1 MMRSVQVDV
10 AIIGAGT
17 AGLSAYR
24 AVRAQGKPAVL
35 IEDGPY
41 GTTCARV
48 GCMPSKLLIAA
59 AEAAHTLRHSAAFG
73 VHVNGSVRIDGRQ
86 VMQRVRSER
95 DRFVGFVLESVEA
108 IPDTDK
114 LRGHARFLSD
124 TQLQVDDHTVVEA
137 SRVII
142 ATGSSPVVPELYAGL
157 GDRLVVNDD
166 VFEWEDLPQSV
177 LVVGAGVIG
186 LELGQALARLG
197 VRVTIVNRTDRF
209 AGIADPL
216 VKASAL
222 RAFQEELDVR
232 LATDVVKV
240 DSTANGVN
248 VVLQTAGQ
256 AAVALE
262 VQYVLLAAG
271 RHPNVADL
279 DLHRTSIPL
288 AENGMPVFDRDT
300 LQVAGVPVFIAGDA
314 NAAWPLLHEAADDG
328 RFAGENAARYPAVT
342 AWQRRA
348 PMAVVF
354 TDPQVARVGLA
365 FNQLPSGRVAMGEV
379 SFQNQGRSRVMLK
392 NKGALRV
399 YAHVPD
405 GRLLGAEM
413 AGPAMEHIAHLL
425 AWSLQQGLTIAQM
438 LEMPFYHP
446 VVEEGLRTALRDAA
460 RNLAVAQLNCVEC
473 DKAAVNSA

>member
-1 MMRSVQVDV
+1 MRHIDTDV

-24 AVRAQGKPAVL
+24 TVKSRGKSAVL

-59 AEAAHTLRHSAAFG
+59 AEVAHTAAHGAPFG
-73 VHVNGSVRIDGRQ
+73 VHLDSPVRIDGKQ

-95 DRFVGFVLESVEA
+95 DRFVGFVLESVDA
-108 IPDTDK
+108 IDNSDK
-114 LRGHARFLSD
+114 LRGHAKFISD
-124 TQLQVDDHTVVEA
+124 TCLQVDDHTQVNA
-137 SRVII
+137 LRVII
-142 ATGSSPVVPELYAGL
+142 ATGSSPVIPDLYAGL

-166 VFEWEDLPQSV
+166 VFQWEDLPESV
-177 LVVGAGVIG
+177 LVIGAGVIG

-197 VRVTIVNRTDRF
+197 VRVTILNRGQRF
-209 AGIADPL
+209 AGISDP
-216 VKASAL
+216 VVHVAAL
-222 RAFQEELDVR
+222 QAFQSELD
-232 LATDVVKV
+232 LQLQATVTHVQRTD
-240 DSTANGVN
+240 AGV
-248 VVLQTAGQ
+248 Q
-256 AAVALE
+256 ASWLHADGTKHSGHY
-262 VQYVLLAAG
+262 QYVLLAAG
-271 RHPNVADL
+271 RHPNVSDL
-279 DLHRTSIPL
+279 NLHTTSVVL
-288 AENGMPVFDRDT
+288 SESGMPRFDRST
-300 LQVAGVPVFIAGDA
+300 LQVGNAPIFIAGDA

-328 RFAGENAARYPAVT
+328 RFAGENAACFPDLVH
-342 AWQRRA
+342 WERRA

-354 TDPQVARVGLA
+354 TDPQVARAGLA
-365 FNQLPSGRVAMGEV
+365 FRDLPENRYVVGQV

-413 AGPAMEHIAHLL
+413 AGPGMEHMAHLL
-425 AWSLQQGLTIAQM
+425 AWSVQQKLSVSQM
-438 LEMPFYHP
+438 LDMPFYHP

-460 RNLAVAQLNCVEC
+460 KNLAAAQLAGVEC
-473 DKAAVNSA
+473 DKAAVNSD